1 MPRARRETQFWESA
15 LMNNATYIQYYNR
28 LMELSIAMFDWKN
41 VPDGIDVRFLELVLF
56 SDGKAIFFRD
66 EEVEK
71 YLGLQF
77 TYNGQLD
84 MYHIPTGRRAFAI
97 NGYNRQL
104 STDDSVIIWNNLL
117 HTPSKLDVEMMSKR
131 LYNFD
136 RIIDVNVN
144 AQKTPVLLQCDDT
157 QRLTMKNLYKEFDGN
172 QPFIFGTKALDVN
185 GLKVLKTD
193 APYVADDI
201 YELKTKY
208 WNEALTYLGISNV
221 NNIKKER
228 LISDEVTRNMG
239 GVIASRYSRLEAR
252 RTACEQINKM
262 FGLDMWVDFREDYRE
277 ADDVMMLLSETEKN
291 DNLEDD
297 VIVKPMVEDVLSD
310 LKEGKDV

>member
-15 LMNNATYIQYYNR
+15 VMNNATYIQYYNR

-56 SDGKAIFFRD
+56 SDGKAVFFKD
-66 EEVEK
+66 EEVDK

-84 MYHIPTGRRAFAI
+84 MYHIPTGRRAYAI
-97 NGYNRQL
+97 NGYQRYLTN
-104 STDDSVIIWNNLL
+104 DDSVIIWNNLL

-131 LYNFD
+131 LYNMD

-193 APYVADDI
+193 APYVADNI

-252 RTACEQINKM
+252 RSACEQINKM
-262 FGLDMWVDFREDYRE
+262 YGLDMWVDFREDYRE
-277 ADDVMMLLSETEKN
+277 TDDEMMILSESEKN
-291 DNLEDD
+291 EAMQDNL
-297 VIVKPMVEDVLSD
+297 VIKSMVEDLRDYENV
-310 LKEGKDV
+310 